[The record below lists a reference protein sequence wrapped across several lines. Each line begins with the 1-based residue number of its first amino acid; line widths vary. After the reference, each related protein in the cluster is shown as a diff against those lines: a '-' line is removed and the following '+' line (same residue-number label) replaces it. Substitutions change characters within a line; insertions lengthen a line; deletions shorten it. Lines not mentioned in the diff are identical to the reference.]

1 MKSLVIAAA
10 LSVAAT
16 AALAQSSMAP
26 AAGQAQQGQ
35 KVSSA
40 TQQFVQKA
48 AITDMFEI
56 KAGDLVQQKAESSDY
71 KQFGQMI
78 KTDHTKTSDQIKSM
92 AKNMPGLQMPVD
104 LDSAHKSKLDKLQ
117 SLSGAQFEDQFK
129 KDVVAGHQDAIK
141 LFEGYAQKGDNADLK
156 KFAQDTLPK
165 LKEHLQHAQ
174 QLPKGAAAQTMGSG
188 SGQPQQ
194 KR

>member
-1 MKSLVIAAA
+1 MKSLILAAA
-10 LSVAAT
+10 FSVAAT

-26 AAGQAQQGQ
+26 AQSQQGQ

-56 KAGDLVQQKAESSDY
+56 KAGDLVQLKAQSDDY

-78 KTDHTKTSDQIKSM
+78 KTDHTKTSDQVKSM
-92 AKNMPGLQMPVD
+92 AKNMPGLQLPTD
-104 LDSAHKSKLDKLQ
+104 LDSAHKSKFDKLQ

-174 QLPKGAAAQTMGSG
+174 ALPKGAAAQTMGSG
-188 SGQPQQ
+188 SGQQ
-194 KR
+194 KK

>member
-1 MKSLVIAAA
+1 MKSLILAAA
-10 LSVAAT
+10 FSVAAT

-26 AAGQAQQGQ
+26 AQSQQGQ

-56 KAGDLVQQKAESSDY
+56 KAGELVQQKAQSNDY

-78 KTDHTKTSDQIKSM
+78 KTDHTKTSDQVKSM
-92 AKNMPGLQMPVD
+92 AKNMPGLQLPTD
-104 LDSAHKSKLDKLQ
+104 LESAHKSKFDKLQ

-174 QLPKGAAAQTMGSG
+174 ALPKGAAAQTMGSG
-188 SGQPQQ
+188 SGQQ
-194 KR
+194 KK

>member
-1 MKSLVIAAA
+1 MKSLILAAA
-10 LSVAAT
+10 FSVAAT

-26 AAGQAQQGQ
+26 AQSQQGQ

-56 KAGDLVQQKAESSDY
+56 KAGDLVQQKAQSNDY

-78 KTDHTKTSDQIKSM
+78 KTDHTKTSDQVKSM
-92 AKNMPGLQMPVD
+92 AKNMPGLQLPTD
-104 LDSAHKSKLDKLQ
+104 LDSAHKSKFDKLQ

-174 QLPKGAAAQTMGSG
+174 ALP
-188 SGQPQQ
+188 
-194 KR
+194 

>member
-1 MKSLVIAAA
+1 MKSLILAAA
-10 LSVAAT
+10 FSVAAT
-16 AALAQSSMAP
+16 AAFAQSTMAP
-26 AAGQAQQGQ
+26 SAAQTQKGQT
-35 KVSSA
+35 VSSA

-48 AITDMFEI
+48 AVTDMFEI
-56 KAGDLVQQKAESSDY
+56 KAGDLVQQKAQSNDY

-92 AKNMPGLQMPVD
+92 SKNLPGLQLPVD
-104 LDSAHKSKLDKLQ
+104 LDSAHKAKFDKLQ

-129 KDVVAGHQDAIK
+129 QDVVAGHQDAIK
-141 LFEGYAQKGDNADLK
+141 LFENYAQKGDNADLK

-174 QLPKGAAAQTMGSG
+174 ALPKGAAAQTMGSG
-188 SGQPQQ
+188 AAQP

>member
-1 MKSLVIAAA
+1 MKSLILAAA
-10 LSVAAT
+10 FSVAAT

-26 AAGQAQQGQ
+26 AQSQQGQ

-56 KAGDLVQQKAESSDY
+56 KAGDLVQQKAQSNDY

-78 KTDHTKTSDQIKSM
+78 KTDHTKTSDQVKSM
-92 AKNMPGLQMPVD
+92 AKNMPGLQLPTD
-104 LDSAHKSKLDKLQ
+104 LDSAHKSKFDKLQ

-174 QLPKGAAAQTMGSG
+174 ALPKGAAAQTMGSG
-188 SGQPQQ
+188 SGQQ
-194 KR
+194 KK